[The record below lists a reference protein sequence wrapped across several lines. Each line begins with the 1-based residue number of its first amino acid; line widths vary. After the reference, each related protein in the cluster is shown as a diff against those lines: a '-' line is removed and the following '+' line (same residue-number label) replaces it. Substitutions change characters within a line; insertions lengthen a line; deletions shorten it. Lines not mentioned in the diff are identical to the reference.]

1 MVVTI
6 HFIDN
11 EWKLVSKVLDF
22 VPFPGNHSGYKIF
35 EICSGIID
43 EFRIKGRV
51 LAFTTDNASNNDIL
65 IENLL
70 LHGYLD
76 SAESHQRCFAH
87 VLNLSAQKAL
97 DEIRT
102 SIEDI
107 RVLGKLIRSSREWL
121 RSSKSVKKYLLN
133 SLNQFWTFQLVGI
146 VQLLCC
152 PDRSNLKRL

>member
-1 MVVTI
+1 MIRYLKPTLNLITPNTVKNRIIEMFEIKRQELKQQIQLNESKFSLTTDIWTSPTNLAYMVVTI

-87 VLNLSAQKAL
+87 VLNLSAQK
-97 DEIRT
+97 
-102 SIEDI
+102 S
-107 RVLGKLIRSSREWL
+107 L
-121 RSSKSVKKYLLN
+121 R
-133 SLNQFWTFQLVGI
+133 
-146 VQLLCC
+146 
-152 PDRSNLKRL
+152 